1 MLLEI
6 SQVKERLKL
15 LDEENSSLMSAN
27 SHLIT
32 QLGIVNEM
40 LFMSETKV
48 EQLARVLEDQYTHQA
63 AVNSLSVRTQAIESQ
78 ITMIETIRNTLKSLP
93 TGSLKDRKLVE
104 TRWKMT
110 DRMLDTLIKQ
120 YETLEQEARLHDI
133 LPHAHHADTSPSEVQ
148 PKTPLHH
155 FINTIL
161 TDSEPHY
168 SSDQDMAQTFDSFQP
183 NSEIHHHHHL
193 DVLETPKSG
202 KYKKV
207 SFTTPT
213 PLSRIAFLPTPP
225 DSVERTLRRVSSL
238 PDARDDDSDTC
249 ISESI
254 HSEDE
259 YFDNYPLYNVNKN
272 TVRKFMSH
280 ESGLRNYNQQLPDEV
295 DLSQLAAP
303 EEVLAPVRVSPAVCL
318 PAEATPRP
326 QRHRTKRYSNI
337 GTPSLTEV
345 TDVSAEF
352 TFSVQSPTK
361 STSRSAAMLSAAVT
375 RGVPPDQPSTPI
387 PPQTLN
393 RKLSSFFTKLR
404 GSAYGALTP
413 VKISS
418 PSEPPTPSPRA
429 TPAAPVLTS
438 PASTRSASTPVVVTA
453 DAFRS
458 PLDTASPPVRLLKPA
473 SSVMAVHSNMKRVL
487 KPRSSL
493 LSEQVLTGGFNEL
506 A

>member
-6 SQVKERLKL
+6 SQVRERLKL
-15 LDEENSSLMSAN
+15 LDEENSSLLSAN

-40 LFMSETKV
+40 LFMSETKA
-48 EQLARVLEDQYTHQA
+48 EQLARVVEDQHTQQA
-63 AVNSLSVRTQAIESQ
+63 TVNSLSVRTQAIESQ
-78 ITMIETIRNTLKSLP
+78 ITMIESVRNTLKSLP
-93 TGSLKDRKLVE
+93 TGSLEERRLVE

-120 YETLEQEARLHDI
+120 YEILEQEARLHDI
-133 LPHAHHADTSPSEVQ
+133 LPLAHHSDLSPSEVQ
-148 PKTPLHH
+148 PETPMHH

-161 TDSEPHY
+161 DSEPHY
-168 SSDQDMAQTFDSFQP
+168 SSDRDMVQSFNALQP
-183 NSEIHHHHHL
+183 TTEIHHHHHFQ
-193 DVLETPKSG
+193 VLETPKSNRD
-202 KYKKV
+202 KKV
-207 SFTTPT
+207 SFNTPT
-213 PLSRIAFLPTPP
+213 PQSRIACLPTPP

-259 YFDNYPLYNVNKN
+259 YFDNYPLYNINKN

-280 ESGLRNYNQQLPDEV
+280 ESGLRNHSQQVPDEL

-303 EEVLAPVRVSPAVCL
+303 EEVLAPVKVSPAVCST
-318 PAEATPRP
+318 AEATPKP
-326 QRHRTKRYSNI
+326 QRHRTKRYSNV

-352 TFSVQSPTK
+352 TFSAHSPTK
-361 STSRSAAMLSAAVT
+361 STSRSAAMLSAAVI
-375 RGVPPDQPSTPI
+375 RSGSSEQPSTPN
-387 PPQTLN
+387 PPQSLN
-393 RKLSSFFTKLR
+393 HKLSSFFTKLR

-413 VKISS
+413 VKDSS
-418 PSEPPTPSPRA
+418 LPEPATPSPTA
-429 TPAAPVLTS
+429 IPTAPYLPS

-458 PLDTASPPVRLLKPA
+458 PLDSDTPPARSLKPA
-473 SSVMAVHSNMKRVL
+473 SSVMSLHSSMKHAPR
-487 KPRSSL
+487 PRSSL